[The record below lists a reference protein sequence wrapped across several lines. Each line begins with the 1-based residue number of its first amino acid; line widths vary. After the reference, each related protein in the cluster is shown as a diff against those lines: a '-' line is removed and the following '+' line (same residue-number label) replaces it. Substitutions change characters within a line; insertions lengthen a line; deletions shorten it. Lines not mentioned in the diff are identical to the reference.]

1 MTTHAPIRQ
10 QRLARIGAL
19 AVLAVC
25 GVLNASHGIA
35 AAPGSATIDIAKF
48 SFSPKE
54 ITVAPGTTVQWVNH
68 DEIPHTITSAQ
79 GQAKV
84 LASKG
89 LDTDDK
95 YSFSFAK
102 EGDYGYY
109 CTVHPYMT
117 GVVHVR
123 GSSSN

>member
-1 MTTHAPIRQ
+1 MSNHSPLRR

-19 AVLAVC
+19 IALAAC
-25 GVLNASHGIA
+25 AVLNASHGIA
-35 AAPGSATIDIAKF
+35 AAPANATVDIAKF
-48 SFSPKE
+48 AFVPKE

-68 DEIPHTITSAQ
+68 DEIPHTITSAR
-79 GQAKV
+79 GQDKV

-95 YSFSFAK
+95 YSFTFAK

-123 GSSSN
+123 SN